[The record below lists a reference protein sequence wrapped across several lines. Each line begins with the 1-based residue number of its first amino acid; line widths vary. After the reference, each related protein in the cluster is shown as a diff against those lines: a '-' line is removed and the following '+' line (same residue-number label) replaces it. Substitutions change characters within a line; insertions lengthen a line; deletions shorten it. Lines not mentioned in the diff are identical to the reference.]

1 MFCFIFN
8 MVSTEKN
15 DASVNFSVGAMVRKL
30 MGHFKMTEADLCR
43 GVNLPQTTINRLLTG
58 QTCDP
63 RISTLTVLA
72 EFFDVSLGQLVGKE
86 KLVLNPS
93 YNQAKGS
100 TIPVID
106 WANLQ
111 TWLTHQDDYPEYDLK
126 SFVKTEKALSAG
138 SFAIKTPIA
147 CESVFG
153 KGSLLIM
160 NRLQDLKPL
169 EGQMVLVE
177 FSAGQ
182 YGLRQV
188 LQEGSTYYLKRLF
201 APFEVSSSDDKSIF
215 HACVVEA
222 RTDKFVA

>member
-1 MFCFIFN
+1 M
-8 MVSTEKN
+8 S
-15 DASVNFSVGAMVRKL
+15 
-30 MGHFKMTEADLCR
+30 EADLCR

-63 RISTLTVLA
+63 RISTLAALA
-72 EFFDVSLGQLVGKE
+72 RFFGVSLDQIIGKE
-86 KLVLNPS
+86 KLVLNAS
-93 YNQAKGS
+93 YNQVKGA

-106 WANLQ
+106 WTNLQ
-111 TWLTHQDDYPEYDLK
+111 TWLDHRNYPESDLK
-126 SFVKTEKALSAG
+126 TFVKTEKTLSSG
-138 SFAIKTPIA
+138 SFAIKTPVA

-153 KGSLLIM
+153 KDSLLIM
-160 NRLQDLKPL
+160 NRLQSLTPS

-177 FSAGQ
+177 FSEAQ

-188 LQEGSTYYLKRLF
+188 LQEGSTNYLKRLF
-201 APFEVSSSDDKSIF
+201 APFEVTPVDDKTVF